1 MKPLNS
7 RHFLKIAAVLACALM
22 IAACGGAAAP
32 TATST
37 DAAVEAPAASSTAP
51 VDVAARTNADGKSF
65 IRVAI
70 DQDPGTYD
78 PAVFGSP
85 MGLEATAYS
94 FRESLFERD
103 AAGNLI
109 PLIASDWSVEEDG
122 LTYHV
127 QMYDYV
133 TDSAGNH
140 LTADDVVFSFMRAKE
155 NAFNATSFYDSVEK
169 DGDYGITIK
178 LNSTSKGVFEQVM
191 QVIQVYSQKAYE
203 DANGNFGTE
212 PVFTGMYE
220 LTDWQVGTSLTFE
233 KRDDYWQT
241 PELSSPYAVGNVDI
255 LEFFVIPDPTQVAI
269 ALQSG
274 AIDMVGNLDPLEA
287 ANFLPGG
294 SSAEGFTVK
303 QYVDALSQV
312 MYLNL
317 SDQSILHDDLNLRQ
331 AIMRS
336 IDVDGLIEGALSGNG
351 VAARTFG
358 NSTIVDY
365 QTQWDSE
372 EYFDFSVEEAKSY
385 LEQSNYAGETLRILT
400 NNRPLHTL
408 EAQIIQGFLQAVGIN
423 ASIETLED
431 AMFNTAKNDPAQW
444 DILLDQTAWSGP
456 TVTKWRDQFYK
467 YPNAGG
473 NIDFITDATYAELL
487 EAAINVST
495 YSPETV
501 DAFHQYMKEMA
512 YARGLFNQKAYAVAD
527 GYVTDMMFHRSGFL
541 FPAGSTYVWNQ

>member
-1 MKPLNS
+1 MQRMNRRIL
-7 RHFLKIAAVLACALM
+7 LQGAAVLACVAL
-22 IAACGGAAAP
+22 IAACGPAPTTSAPATTADAATAAASAAAP
-32 TATST
+32 I
-37 DAAVEAPAASSTAP
+37 DI
-51 VDVAARTNADGKSF
+51 AARTNADGKTF

-103 AAGNLI
+103 AQGNLI
-109 PLIASDWSVEEDG
+109 PLIAKDWSVEEDG

-127 QMYDYV
+127 EMYDYV

-191 QVIQVYSQKAYE
+191 QVMQVYSQKAYE
-203 DANGNFGTE
+203 DAAGNFGTE

-220 LTDWQVGTSLTFE
+220 LTDWEVGTSLTFE
-233 KRDDYWQT
+233 KRADYWQT

-255 LEFFVIPDPTQVAI
+255 MEFFVIPDPTQVAI
-269 ALQSG
+269 ALQNGS
-274 AIDMVGNLDPLEA
+274 IDMVGSLNPLEA
-287 ANFLPGG
+287 VNFMPGG
-294 SSAEGFTVK
+294 SSAEGFEVK

-312 MYLNL
+312 LYLNA
-317 SDQSILHDDLNLRQ
+317 SDQSILFNNVNLRQ
-331 AIMRS
+331 AIMHA
-336 IDVDGLIEGALSGNG
+336 IDVDALIEGALDGNG
-351 VAARTFG
+351 IAAMTFG

-365 QTQWDSE
+365 QTQWESE
-372 EYFDFSVEEAKSY
+372 EYFPYSEETAKSY
-385 LEQSNYAGETLRILT
+385 LEQANYGGETLRILT
-400 NNRPLHTL
+400 NTRPLHTL
-408 EAQIIQGFLQAVGIN
+408 EAQIIQAYLQAVGIN
-423 ASIETLED
+423 AEIDTLED
-431 AMFNTAKNDPAQW
+431 AMFNTAKNDPTQW

-456 TVTKWRDQFYK
+456 IVTKWRDQFFK
-467 YPNAGG
+467 YPNTAG
-473 NIDFITDATYAELL
+473 NIDFISDPKYTELL
-487 EAAINVST
+487 EAAINVAT

-512 YARGLFNQKAYAVAD
+512 YARGLFNQEAFAVSD
-527 GYVTDMMFHRSGFL
+527 GFVTDMMFHRSGFI